1 MSGGRIQ
8 IAFNYDFSHFISV
21 IRHIPRS
28 ENIIIEA
35 GTPFIKK
42 EGINVITKMKYLWP
56 GQICADMKIADGAE
70 NEVLMAKRAG
80 ADSVTALGNSSYE
93 TLKIFVDT
101 CKKLNM
107 ISIIDMLG
115 NANPLKTLWKSN
127 VVPDMVYIHRGRDE
141 ENTYGKIIQ
150 YKDMIKI
157 KGKWDIKTGAAG
169 GIDKRE
175 LQSAIFNNS
184 DVVVVNI
191 VKPEDRWK
199 GIVFDKDFENNL
211 DSFLAFVK

>member
-1 MSGGRIQ
+1 MSGGKIQ
-8 IAFNYDFSHFISV
+8 IAFNYDFSHFTDV
-21 IRHIPRS
+21 IRHIPKS

-42 EGINVITKMKYLWP
+42 EGIGVITKMRYFWP
-56 GQICADMKIADGAE
+56 GQICADMKVVDGAK

-80 ADSVTALGNSSYE
+80 ATSVTALGNSSYE
-93 TLKIFVDT
+93 TLKIFIDT

-107 ISIIDMLG
+107 VSIVDMLG
-115 NANPLKTLWKSN
+115 NENPLKTLWKAN
-127 VVPDMVYIHRGRDE
+127 VIPDMVYIHRGRDE

-175 LQSAIFNNS
+175 LQSAVFNNS

-191 VKPEDRWK
+191 VKPEDKWK

>member
-1 MSGGRIQ
+1 MSGGKIQ
-8 IAFNYDFSHFISV
+8 IAFNYDFSHFASV

-42 EGINVITKMKYLWP
+42 EGIGVITKMRAFWP
-56 GQICADMKIADGAE
+56 GQICADMKVVDGAK

-80 ADSVTALGNSSYE
+80 ATSVTALGNSSYE
-93 TLKIFVDT
+93 TLKIFIDT

-107 ISIIDMLG
+107 VSIIDMLG
-115 NANPLKTLWKSN
+115 NANPLKTLWKAN
-127 VVPDMVYIHRGRDE
+127 VIPDMVYIHRGRDE

-175 LQSAIFNNS
+175 LQSAVFNNS